1 MDNFKDI
8 STEVMRIWEEENK
21 VTEEE
26 EEEDKEES
34 HQETLNS
41 GDSRCCEL
49 EYNKVGSVMIQS
61 NLSSGVIMNRSFKQ

>member
-49 EYNKVGSVMIQS
+49 EYNKVVWWS
-61 NLSSGVIMNRSFKQ
+61 NEMNRSFKHL